1 MKSSIG
7 CYDSPAGEAG
17 VARVGGPGD
26 RPPPSTED
34 AVRKSETAVMERDS
48 DRDEQSLPPTFEALF
63 TQYRALVQYICLKFT
78 GSPEDAEDVT
88 QEVFTK
94 IWKNLEDFQQ
104 QSSLRTWIYRIA
116 MNTCIDYSRRP
127 WRRFGPRSASV
138 EDLMDQAD
146 PAILGSDEVTA
157 ERRLLDAEQA
167 RRIRKAITK
176 LKPPLRA
183 VLILKDLE
191 ELSYE
196 EISAVLGIGIGTIS
210 SRLNRA
216 RKALQEALQAPSP
229 ASDNGA

>member
-1 MKSSIG
+1 MSN
-7 CYDSPAGEAG
+7 
-17 VARVGGPGD
+17 
-26 RPPPSTED
+26 
-34 AVRKSETAVMERDS
+34 SETAVIERDS
-48 DRDEQSLPPTFEALF
+48 DREEQSLPPTFEALF
-63 TQYRALVQYICLKFT
+63 TQYRTLVQHICLKFT

-127 WRRFGPRSASV
+127 WKRFGPRRASL
-138 EDLMDQAD
+138 EDLLDQAD
-146 PAILGSDEVTA
+146 PAILGSDEITA
-157 ERRLLDAEQA
+157 ERRLLDAEEA
-167 RRIRKAITK
+167 RRIRKAITE

-191 ELSYE
+191 EMSYD

-216 RKALQEALQAPSP
+216 RKALLGALHAHPP
-229 ASDNGA
+229 AHDDGG

>member
-1 MKSSIG
+1 M
-7 CYDSPAGEAG
+7 DEN
-17 VARVGGPGD
+17 V
-26 RPPPSTED
+26 
-34 AVRKSETAVMERDS
+34 VRNSETAVMERDS
-48 DRDEQSLPPTFEALF
+48 DREEQSLPPTFEALF
-63 TQYRALVQYICLKFT
+63 AQYRTLVQHICLKFT

-94 IWKNLEDFQQ
+94 IWRNLEDFQQ

-127 WRRFGPRSASV
+127 WKRFGPRSASL
-138 EDLMDQAD
+138 EDLLDQAD
-146 PAILGSDEVTA
+146 PAVLVSDEITA
-157 ERRLLDAEQA
+157 ERRLLDAEEA
-167 RRIRKAITK
+167 RRIRKAITE

-191 ELSYE
+191 ELSYD

-216 RKALQEALQAPSP
+216 RKALQGALHAHLP
-229 ASDNGA
+229 ASDDAG